1 MNQWGLRLS
10 SRTFIYLR
18 VMRCVCVCEYICQA
32 RDHCLRRHL
41 NICKHFTELSL
52 LCDQLVFYPKSKFT
66 YKEKTV
72 ILRKMYFDEFT

>member
-1 MNQWGLRLS
+1 MGFEIKQQNFYIPES
-10 SRTFIYLR
+10 HE
-18 VMRCVCVCEYICQA
+18 VCVCEYICQA
-32 RDHCLRRHL
+32 RDHCLRRHF